1 MNDEEVDRAM
11 LCRLIGLPL
20 ACSNCPFIAVQ
31 GGETWH
37 GIVVAVSVLIMMMV
51 DGVGVQAASERA
63 IANRPE

>member
-31 GGETWH
+31 EGETWH